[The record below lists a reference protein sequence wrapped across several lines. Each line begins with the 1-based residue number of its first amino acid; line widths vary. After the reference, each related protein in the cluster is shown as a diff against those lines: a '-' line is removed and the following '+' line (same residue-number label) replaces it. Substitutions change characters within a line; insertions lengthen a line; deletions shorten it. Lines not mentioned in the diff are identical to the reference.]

1 MKTALVMV
9 NLRRKRWKICM
20 DRAQSQPEKT
30 DILLNGYLCSQITGT
45 FHRLGMGTWKYS
57 DVETIQY
64 HNGELLKNKE
74 RAHII
79 DKLTT
84 ERENNPVKNYTDM
97 RKTINWLQQKLHT
110 RSLHACDNILEPKQ
124 EGRDPYEQ

>member
-1 MKTALVMV
+1 MKEHP
-9 NLRRKRWKICM
+9 
-20 DRAQSQPEKT
+20 RAINIKQTPAFIQIPDTMANQKHFECIEIAKT
-30 DILLNGYLCSQITGT
+30 
-45 FHRLGMGTWKYS
+45 YS
-57 DVETIQY
+57 DLETIQY